1 LEPHSGL
8 NFFVALRFTIA
19 HIGGG
24 GNLAPLTLFGEQK
37 MELAKALLDKYPET
51 DYTNETELS
60 AAREMIERR
69 DAEIARLREE
79 MEAIRTISQENAL
92 MLDDIRLPLFKL
104 LKDQLG
110 AMFSG
115 EIAEQLKT
123 KENAFD
129 ITYYFDEIRED
140 ITYNFDI
147 ASFQSEIEEIAT
159 ERDITDEVTE
169 IVEDVLRGAK
179 ITVG

>member
-1 LEPHSGL
+1 ME
-8 NFFVALRFTIA
+8 IA
-19 HIGGG
+19 
-24 GNLAPLTLFGEQK
+24 K
-37 MELAKALLDKYPET
+37 T

-69 DAEIARLREE
+69 DAELARLREE
-79 MEAIRTISQENAL
+79 MEALRTINGENAL
-92 MLDDIRLPLFKL
+92 LLDDIRLPLFKL
-104 LKDQLG
+104 LKDPLG
-110 AMFSG
+110 AMVSG

-123 KENAFD
+123 KETAFD
-129 ITYYFDEIRED
+129 ITDYFDDIRED

-147 ASFQSEIEEIAT
+147 SSFQSEIEEIVT
-159 ERDITDEVTE
+159 ERDMTDDITE

>member
-1 LEPHSGL
+1 
-8 NFFVALRFTIA
+8 
-19 HIGGG
+19 
-24 GNLAPLTLFGEQK
+24 
-37 MELAKALLDKYPET
+37 MELAKT
-51 DYTNETELS
+51 DYENKTELS
-60 AAREMIERR
+60 EAREMIERR
-69 DAEIARLREE
+69 ETELARLREE
-79 MEAIRTISQENAL
+79 METLRTVSQENAL

-110 AMFSG
+110 AMVSG

-129 ITYYFDEIRED
+129 IQDHMDEIRED

-147 ASFQSEIEEIAT
+147 SSFQTEIEEIVT
-159 ERDITDEVTE
+159 ERDMTDEVTE

-179 ITVG
+179 ITLA

>member
-1 LEPHSGL
+1 
-8 NFFVALRFTIA
+8 
-19 HIGGG
+19 
-24 GNLAPLTLFGEQK
+24 
-37 MELAKALLDKYPET
+37 MELAKT

-69 DAEIARLREE
+69 DAELARLREE
-79 MEAIRTISQENAL
+79 MEALRTVNQENAL

-110 AMFSG
+110 AMVSG

-123 KENAFD
+123 KETAFD
-129 ITYYFDEIRED
+129 ISDHFDEIRED

-147 ASFQSEIEEIAT
+147 ASFQSEIEEIVS
-159 ERDITDEVTE
+159 ERDINDEVTE

-179 ITVG
+179 ITLG

>member
-1 LEPHSGL
+1 MAHSGAGETLPL
-8 NFFVALRFTIA
+8 NFVLE
-19 HIGGG
+19 
-24 GNLAPLTLFGEQK
+24 NK
-37 MELAKALLDKYPET
+37 MELAKT

-69 DAEIARLREE
+69 DTELARLREE
-79 MEAIRTISQENAL
+79 MEALRTVSQENAL

-110 AMFSG
+110 AMVSG

-123 KENAFD
+123 KETAFD
-129 ITYYFDEIRED
+129 ITDYFDEIRED

-147 ASFQSEIEEIAT
+147 SSFQSEIDEIVS

>member
-1 LEPHSGL
+1 
-8 NFFVALRFTIA
+8 
-19 HIGGG
+19 
-24 GNLAPLTLFGEQK
+24 
-37 MELAKALLDKYPET
+37 MELAKT

-69 DAEIARLREE
+69 DTELARLREE
-79 MEAIRTISQENAL
+79 MEALRTVNQENAL

-110 AMFSG
+110 AMVSG

-123 KENAFD
+123 KETAFD
-129 ITYYFDEIRED
+129 ISDHFDEIRED

-147 ASFQSEIEEIAT
+147 ASFQSEIEEIVS
-159 ERDITDEVTE
+159 ERDINDEVTE
-169 IVEDVLRGAK
+169 IVEDVLRSAK
-179 ITVG
+179 ITIG

>member
-1 LEPHSGL
+1 
-8 NFFVALRFTIA
+8 
-19 HIGGG
+19 
-24 GNLAPLTLFGEQK
+24 
-37 MELAKALLDKYPET
+37 MELAKT

-69 DAEIARLREE
+69 DAELARLREE
-79 MEAIRTISQENAL
+79 MEALRTLNAENAL
-92 MLDDIRLPLFKL
+92 LLDDIRLSLFKL

-110 AMFSG
+110 AMVSG

-123 KENAFD
+123 KETAFD
-129 ITYYFDEIRED
+129 IQDHMED
-140 ITYNFDI
+140 ISEYITYNFDI
-147 ASFQSEIEEIAT
+147 SSFQSEIDEIVS

>member
-1 LEPHSGL
+1 
-8 NFFVALRFTIA
+8 
-19 HIGGG
+19 
-24 GNLAPLTLFGEQK
+24 
-37 MELAKALLDKYPET
+37 MELAKT

-60 AAREMIERR
+60 AAREMLERR
-69 DAEIARLREE
+69 EVEIARLREE
-79 MEAIRTISQENAL
+79 MEALRTVNQENAL

-110 AMFSG
+110 AMVSG

-129 ITYYFDEIRED
+129 ISDHFDEIRED

-147 ASFQSEIEEIAT
+147 SSFQSEIEEIVT
-159 ERDITDEVTE
+159 ERDMTDEVTE
-169 IVEDVLRGAK
+169 IVEDVLRSAK
-179 ITVG
+179 ITIG

>member
-1 LEPHSGL
+1 
-8 NFFVALRFTIA
+8 
-19 HIGGG
+19 
-24 GNLAPLTLFGEQK
+24 
-37 MELAKALLDKYPET
+37 MELAKT

-60 AAREMIERR
+60 AAREMLERR

-79 MEAIRTISQENAL
+79 MEAIRTVNGENAML
-92 MLDDIRLPLFKL
+92 LDDIRLASWRLH
-104 LKDQLG
+104 KDQIS
-110 AMFSG
+110 AMVSG

-123 KENAFD
+123 KETAFD
-129 ITYYFDEIRED
+129 IQDHMDEIRED

-147 ASFQSEIEEIAT
+147 SSFQSEIEEIVS
-159 ERDITDEVTE
+159 ERDNTDEITE

>member
-1 LEPHSGL
+1 
-8 NFFVALRFTIA
+8 
-19 HIGGG
+19 
-24 GNLAPLTLFGEQK
+24 
-37 MELAKALLDKYPET
+37 MELAKT

-69 DAEIARLREE
+69 DTELARLREE
-79 MEAIRTISQENAL
+79 MEALRTVSQENAL

-110 AMFSG
+110 AMVSG
-115 EIAEQLKT
+115 EIAEQLKSQE
-123 KENAFD
+123 KAFD
-129 ITYYFDEIRED
+129 ISDHFDEIRED

-147 ASFQSEIEEIAT
+147 SNFQSEIEEIAS
-159 ERDITDEVTE
+159 ERDINDEVTE

-179 ITVG
+179 ITLG

>member
-1 LEPHSGL
+1 
-8 NFFVALRFTIA
+8 
-19 HIGGG
+19 
-24 GNLAPLTLFGEQK
+24 
-37 MELAKALLDKYPET
+37 MELAKT

-69 DAEIARLREE
+69 DAELARLREE
-79 MEAIRTISQENAL
+79 MEALRTINGENAL

-110 AMFSG
+110 AMVSG

-123 KENAFD
+123 KETAFD
-129 ITYYFDEIRED
+129 ITDYFDDIRED

-147 ASFQSEIEEIAT
+147 SSFQSEIEEIVT
-159 ERDITDEVTE
+159 ERDMTDDITE

>member
-1 LEPHSGL
+1 
-8 NFFVALRFTIA
+8 
-19 HIGGG
+19 
-24 GNLAPLTLFGEQK
+24 
-37 MELAKALLDKYPET
+37 MELAKT

-69 DAEIARLREE
+69 DTELARLREE
-79 MEAIRTISQENAL
+79 MEALRTVSQENAL

-110 AMFSG
+110 AMVSG

-123 KENAFD
+123 KETAFD
-129 ITYYFDEIRED
+129 ISDHFDEIRED

-147 ASFQSEIEEIAT
+147 ASFQSEIEEIVS
-159 ERDITDEVTE
+159 ERDIDDEVTE
-169 IVEDVLRGAK
+169 IVKDVLRGAK
-179 ITVG
+179 ITIG

>member
-37 MELAKALLDKYPET
+37 MELAKT

-110 AMFSG
+110 AMVSG

-123 KENAFD
+123 KETAFD
-129 ITYYFDEIRED
+129 IQDHMEDIRED
-140 ITYNFDI
+140 ILYNLDI
-147 ASFQSEIEEIAT
+147 SSFESEINEIVS
-159 ERDITDEVTE
+159 ERDNTDEVTE

-179 ITVG
+179 ITIG